1 MPYLIGTDEAG
12 YGPNLGPLV
21 ISATVWRVPPGIRAA
36 DLYEHLAAVISPT
49 PLKAADRTNGRLV
62 MADSKVVYRPG
73 EGLRSLECGVWP
85 AMGLLDQW
93 PESWS
98 DVWHALAPDSA
109 GAMLSQPWYAEYDSR
124 VPVDANRR
132 ELQALNEALSDGLEE
147 ADVWLT
153 DMVSRA
159 VFPAEFNELL
169 ERHDSKG
176 TALSHLTLDLITRVM
191 EPLDEGPI
199 SVVCDKHGGRDR
211 YAPLLSEHFPERVIE
226 IRGEGREQS
235 VYRFGPQERR
245 VDVRFCAGAES
256 YLPVAL
262 ASMASKYL
270 RELAMQAFNEY
281 WCDRVHEL
289 EPTAGYPQDAKRFW
303 EAIAPVKRELGI
315 DDRVMWRNK

>member
-1 MPYLIGTDEAG
+1 VGYLIGTDEAG

-21 ISATVWRVPPGIRAA
+21 ISATVWRVPPGVRAA
-36 DLYEHLAAVISPT
+36 DLYERLAAVISPT
-49 PLKAADRTNGRLV
+49 PLKAAERANGRLV
-62 MADSKVVYRPG
+62 MADSKVLYRPG
-73 EGLRSLECGVWP
+73 EGLRSLERGVWA
-85 AMGLLDQW
+85 AMGQLDQW

-98 DVWHALAPDSA
+98 DVWQALAPDST
-109 GAMLSQPWYAEYDSR
+109 GPMMSLPWHAEYDSR

-132 ELQALNEALSDGLEE
+132 ELQALSESLDRGLAE

-159 VFPAEFNELL
+159 VFPAEFNELV
-169 ERHDSKG
+169 ERHESKG
-176 TALSHLTLDLITRVM
+176 AALSHLTLDLFARLM
-191 EPLDEGPI
+191 EPLAEGPI

-211 YAPLLSEHFPERVIE
+211 YAPLLSEHFPGRVIE

-235 VYRFGPQERR
+235 VYRFGPHERR

-270 RELAMQAFNEY
+270 RELAMQAFNEF
-281 WCDRVHEL
+281 WCDRVHGL
-289 EPTAGYPQDAKRFW
+289 EPTAGYPQDAKRFM
-303 EAIAPVKRELGI
+303 EAIAPVQRELGI
-315 DDRVMWRNK
+315 DDRFVWRNK

>member
-1 MPYLIGTDEAG
+1 VGYLIGTDEAG

-21 ISATVWRVPPGIRAA
+21 ISATIWRVPPGVRAA
-36 DLYEHLAAVISPT
+36 DLYEHLAAVVSPT
-49 PLKAADRTNGRLV
+49 PLKAAERANGRSV
-62 MADSKVVYRPG
+62 MADSKVLYRPG
-73 EGLRSLECGVWP
+73 EGLGQLERGVWA

-93 PESWS
+93 PESWA
-98 DVWHALAPDSA
+98 DVWQALAPDSA
-109 GAMLSQPWYAEYDSR
+109 GPMLSLPWYAEYDSR
-124 VPVDANRR
+124 VPVDVGRH
-132 ELQALNEALSDGLEE
+132 ELRALSDALGRGLED
-147 ADVWLT
+147 ADVWLA

-159 VFPAEFNELL
+159 VFPAEFNELV

-176 TALSHLTLDLITRVM
+176 AALSHLTLDLVARVM

-226 IRGEGREQS
+226 IHSEGRQQS

-245 VDVRFCAGAES
+245 VDVRFCTRAES

-281 WCDRVHEL
+281 WCDRVAGL
-289 EPTAGYPQDAKRFW
+289 APTAGYPQDAKRFR
-303 EAIAPVKRELGI
+303 EAIAPLRRELGI
-315 DDRVMWRNK
+315 DDRFVWRNK